1 MSRPWP
7 HEGYTAG
14 RPLALAGLAAAV
26 LLCSLVAPPGCGPK
40 PTTQPADA
48 SATTQADGSPAGDP
62 RSADNG
68 TGLSRVPGKIY
79 LVQQGD
85 TLYSLAERYYG
96 HSKFW
101 RKIWTANRN
110 RLTNPND
117 LPVGMKLI
125 IPP

>member
-1 MSRPWP
+1 MIVV
-7 HEGYTAG
+7 
-14 RPLALAGLAAAV
+14 GLAAA
-26 LLCSLVAPPGCGPK
+26 LVSWLFAAPPGCGPK
-40 PTTQPADA
+40 PTSQPADGPAA
-48 SATTQADGSPAGDP
+48 SPPSPSS
-62 RSADNG
+62 SADPKPADH
-68 TGLSRVPGKIY
+68 GLDLTRVPGRIY

-96 HSKFW
+96 HSKYW